1 MLAVSLYGMC
11 IICASF
17 LLDLEF
23 GIIFL
28 LLVSSGKVNGFNT
41 MP

>member
-1 MLAVSLYGMC
+1 MGGPSLQVLFIVY
-11 IICASF
+11 ASF

-28 LLVSSGKVNGFNT
+28 LRVSSGKVNGFNT